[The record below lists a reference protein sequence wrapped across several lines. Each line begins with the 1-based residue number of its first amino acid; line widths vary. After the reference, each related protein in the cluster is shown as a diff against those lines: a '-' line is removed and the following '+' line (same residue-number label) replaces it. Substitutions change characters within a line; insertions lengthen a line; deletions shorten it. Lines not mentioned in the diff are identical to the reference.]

1 MILSKVLQI
10 ATQSFEATP
19 QGARAALRFSGKEFF
34 FDGHFPGD
42 PIVPA
47 VVQIDIALHLAS
59 RALGRAVVLREVTRA
74 IFKRPVGPGDDLE
87 FRLAWSSAE
96 ENLTRVKC
104 EVRCRDQSV
113 AELALRV
120 A

>member
-1 MILSKVLQI
+1 MILSKALQS
-10 ATQSFEATP
+10 ATHSFEATP
-19 QGARAALRFSGKEFF
+19 EGARAVLRFSGAEFF
-34 FDGHFPGD
+34 FEGHFPGD

-59 RALGRAVVLREVTRA
+59 RALGRGLALREVTRA
-74 IFKRPVGPGDDLE
+74 IFKRPVGPGVELE
-87 FRLAWSSAE
+87 FRLSWSAAE

-104 EVRCRDQSV
+104 EVRSGEHSV

>member
-1 MILSKVLQI
+1 MILATALQS
-10 ATQSFEATP
+10 ATHSFEATP
-19 QGARAALRFSGKEFF
+19 QGARATLRFSGNEFF
-34 FDGHFPGD
+34 FEGHFPGD

-59 RALGRAVVLREVTRA
+59 RALGRALSLREVTRA
-74 IFKRPVGPGDDLE
+74 IFKRPVGPGAELE
-87 FRLAWSSAE
+87 FRLSLSAAD
-96 ENLTRVKC
+96 ENLTRLKC
-104 EVRCRDQSV
+104 EVRCGEHSV